1 MANETLT
8 SAFSDI
14 ADAIRAKGVTG
25 TMTPL
30 QMPTKIESIPSG
42 GGTKYGVSVDS
53 VLGEVDSNG
62 VLQSPN
68 IPFSFESIDVKSIS
82 YNALNGRFTTITSL
96 TTVNLPNLTSVGNTG
111 MKGTFSECT
120 SLTTVNLPN
129 LTNVEIS
136 GMTGAFYGCTS
147 LSSVSIDELSSIGDG
162 GMHSAFKGC
171 TSLTTVN
178 LPNLTSVGD
187 RVLG

>member
-96 TTVNLPNLTSVGNTG
+96 TTVNLPNLT
-111 MKGTFSECT
+111 
-120 SLTTVNLPN
+120 
-129 LTNVEIS
+129 NVEIS